1 MKQTFNGEVMV
12 RNTFCWRAITATIEN
27 WKCSIDGA
35 RVETAVSDD
44 QSILTLTLGAPDI
57 SPVSAEIDICWIA
70 YPDQAE
76 RLALQTNRAL
86 EELEIALRSRDP
98 AESSLEPASLS
109 DPATEAVTNAALRN

>member
-1 MKQTFNGEVMV
+1 MKQTFTGEVMV

-44 QSILTLTLGAPDI
+44 QSILTLTLGAPGLP
-57 SPVSAEIDICWIA
+57 PVSAEIDICWIA

-76 RLALQTNRAL
+76 RLALQTHRAL
-86 EELEIALRSRDP
+86 EDLQVSLRAREP
-98 AESSLEPASLS
+98 AESSLESSSNSVLPME
-109 DPATEAVTNAALRN
+109 TVTNGVLQN